1 MTAKRIAVT
10 LLAVIGLAHLYIL
23 SFAFLPAP
31 QTWTMTGRLMA
42 GDTLSKTRVELDDIS
57 PYLIAAV
64 IAAEDARFCTHHGI
78 DREAIEKAIEHN
90 KKGGRRRGGSTITQQ
105 TAKNL
110 FFWNGGGILRK
121 AGEAYVALLIDAL
134 WPKSTIM
141 QHYMNVAEWGDGIFG
156 AEAAAQARFGKS
168 ASALTSYEAA
178 LLASV
183 LPSPNKWRLDPPSE
197 FVTGRARTIN
207 ARLKVTAREGYGDCV
222 LKNHQGYSPAKF
234 AVPRPKETDNAQAP
248 KADASV
254 QPDDKSATEAS
265 TLEDVLSQAEVA
277 AEAARLQKEAGPDSK
292 ADTSQSDNININ
304 NLDVDN
310 DTSLPNELSPETM
323 DAPAIAAPRDI
334 RPQALKDASPTVD
347 D

>member
-1 MTAKRIAVT
+1 MSLKKLLSKQTIKKVAVAS
-10 LLAVIGLAHLYIL
+10 LALIGLAHLYIL

-31 QTWTMTGRLMA
+31 QTWTMTGRVME
-42 GDTLSKTRVELDDIS
+42 GETLSQQRVDLEDIS

-64 IAAEDARFCTHHGI
+64 IAAEDARFCSHHGI

-110 FFWNGGGILRK
+110 FFWNGGGMVRK
-121 AGEAYVALLIDAL
+121 AGEAYVALLIDAA

-141 QHYMNVAEWGDGIFG
+141 QHYLNIAEWGDGIFG

-197 FVTGRARTIN
+197 FVGARARTIN
-207 ARLKVTAREGYGDCV
+207 ARLKVTAREGFGDCV
-222 LKNHQGYSPAKF
+222 LSLHPAYKRANF
-234 AVPRPKETDNAQAP
+234 GVVRPEATKDKLAP
-248 KADASV
+248 KSENLSKDTS
-254 QPDDKSATEAS
+254 
-265 TLEDVLSQAEVA
+265 LEDILTQAEVA
-277 AEAARLQKEAGPDSK
+277 TKTARLEEGEVAESSKDSFVPK
-292 ADTSQSDNININ
+292 NSEPRETGIQTAPPADD
-304 NLDVDN
+304 
-310 DTSLPNELSPETM
+310 
-323 DAPAIAAPRDI
+323 
-334 RPQALKDASPTVD
+334 
-347 D
+347 